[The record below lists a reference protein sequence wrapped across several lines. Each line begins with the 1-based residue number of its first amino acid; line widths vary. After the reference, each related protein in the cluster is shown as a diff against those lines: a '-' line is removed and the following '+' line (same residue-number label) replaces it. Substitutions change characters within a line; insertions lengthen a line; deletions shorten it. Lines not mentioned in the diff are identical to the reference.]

1 MSYTDLKI
9 EELSG
14 IGKKRAETLNKLGI
28 YTVCDLLEYYPR
40 HYEDWSKSYSVSEA
54 PLNENCCV
62 KGIISTAVSEYRVRK
77 GMTLYKFTVT
87 DGVINMFVTLFNQ
100 KYVAKSLKRGEE
112 YLFFGKPTGSFLR
125 KEMSSPDIAPV
136 ESEKI
141 RPIYHATE
149 GLNSKF
155 IEKCT
160 EQAISMIN
168 EKSVDPIPSE
178 IRKEYNL
185 CQKSYALKNIHF
197 PENSEAIEISRKR
210 LVFEELLILQLGL
223 LRLRKRNFEGK
234 SPAIE
239 KDFTNNL
246 LCKLPFELTN
256 AQKRA
261 VSEAISDMKKTTPMN
276 RLLQGDVGS
285 GKTAVAVTLL
295 YNAVC
300 NGFQSALMAPTEILA
315 FQHYAGISKM
325 LKGTNIKIALLTGS
339 SAAAEKRRIL
349 QLLKDGDIDII
360 IGTHAIIQST
370 VEFKKLGLV
379 ITDEQHR
386 FGVNQRTALSDK
398 GDNPHTLVMS
408 ATPIPRTLAL
418 IIYGDLDISI
428 LDEMPKGR
436 QTTETYAVRPNI
448 RKRAYNYIKQHL
460 DRGLQGYIVCPLVD
474 EGETDLASAVKF
486 YEKLKNGFFKDYKV
500 GLLNGKMKPSEKDSV
515 MRAFSMGEIQLLVAT
530 TVIEVGID
538 VPNANIMVIE
548 NAERFGLSQ
557 LHQLRGRIGRGK
569 DKATCILI
577 SEAENDEAVKRLSIM
592 CKTSD
597 GFKIADEDLKLRGP
611 GDFFGSRQHGLPLLK
626 IASIFSDRETLKITS
641 SVARNIT
648 NKDKTLSLPENSGLK
663 QAVDELFKNKYS
675 NN

>member
-197 PENSEAIEISRKR
+197 PENSEAIEISRRR

-436 QTTETYAVRPNI
+436 QTTETYAVRSNI

-577 SEAENDEAVKRLSIM
+577 SDAENDEAVKRLSIM

>member
-125 KEMSSPDIAPV
+125 KEMSSPDIAHV

-178 IRKEYNL
+178 IRKKYNL
-185 CQKSYALKNIHF
+185 CHKSYALKNIHF

-339 SAAAEKRRIL
+339 SVAAEKRRIL